1 MPDFTTLR
9 YNENLVGRLVIAKL
23 TGADDLLNYKNKA
36 EVQSTVYPDQTFE
49 SYREWLATIKEDARL
64 MQRIKE
70 QQEETRKIMDNN
82 IQYHESWINA
92 KFKQRL

>member
-9 YNENLVGRLVIAKL
+9 YNEKLVGRLVIAKL
-23 TGADDLLNYKNKA
+23 TGADDLLNYKNTA
-36 EVQSTVYPDQTFE
+36 VVQSTVYPEHKFE

-64 MQRIKE
+64 MQRLKE

-82 IQYHESWINA
+82 IEYHESWINA
-92 KFKQRL
+92 KFRTRL

>member
-9 YNENLVGRLVIAKL
+9 YNEKLVGRLVIAKL
-23 TGADDLLNYKNKA
+23 TGADDLLNYKNKV
-36 EVQSTVYPDQTFE
+36 EVQSTVYPEQQFE

-64 MQRIKE
+64 MQRLKE

-82 IQYHESWINA
+82 IEYHESWINA
-92 KFKQRL
+92 KFRTRL